1 MFIRDD
7 EDKNDGPSRTDRL
20 FSMAEY
26 CQVFLTAHYIKN
38 EEDDGFIPLIERN
51 KLDRM
56 PKAVAEEMDLIFQ
69 MAIKQLEKWGDNPEE
84 FFRKMEIGE
93 IDPVSDFI
101 DAPEMRNALGN
112 VVMRRLRIE
121 EGIRDEEAFAE
132 AKDILPEMRDNLHT
146 FVSEIMLNAI
156 KSVAKDLMK
165 NEIPFDKASEIFNP
179 RVKAIAHQGIIT
191 DANPDRAKMKEL
203 REKQKASNEKKV
215 RYDPAWG

>member
-7 EDKNDGPSRTDRL
+7 EDMNDGPSRTDKL

-38 EEDDGFIPLIERN
+38 GEDDGFIPLIERN

-69 MAIKQLEKWGDNPEE
+69 MAIKQLENWGDHPEE

-101 DAPEMRNALGN
+101 DVPEMRNALGN

-121 EGIRDEEAFAE
+121 EGIRDEEAFDE
-132 AKDILPEMRDNLHT
+132 AKKILPEMRDNLHT

-156 KSVAKDLMK
+156 KNVAKDLMK

-179 RVKAIAHQGIIT
+179 RVKAIAHEGIIT
-191 DANPDRAKMKEL
+191 DANPNRAKMDEL
-203 REKQKASNEKKV
+203 RKKQKASNEKKV

>member
-7 EDKNDGPSRTDRL
+7 EDKSDGSSKTDTL
-20 FSMAEY
+20 FTMAEY

-38 EEDDGFIPLIERN
+38 GEDDEFIPLIERD

-69 MAIKQLEKWGDNPEE
+69 LAVSELEKWAQQPEE

-101 DAPEMRNALGN
+101 DTPEMRNALGN
-112 VVMRRLRIE
+112 VVMRRLRITD
-121 EGIRDEEAFAE
+121 GVRDEEAFEE
-132 AKDILPEMRDNLHT
+132 AKKILPDMRDNLHQ

-156 KSVAKDLMK
+156 KNLAKDLLR
-165 NEIPFDKASEIFNP
+165 NDIPLDKVSEVFNP

-191 DANPDRAKMKEL
+191 DVNPDRAKMKEL
-203 REKQKASNEKKV
+203 RDKQKKSNEKKV
-215 RYDPAWG
+215 KYDPAWG

>member
-7 EDKNDGPSRTDRL
+7 ENKRDKPEKTDTL

-26 CQVFLTAHYIKN
+26 CQVFLTAHYIKKG
-38 EEDDGFIPLIERN
+38 EDDEFIPLIERSR
-51 KLDRM
+51 LERM
-56 PKAVAEEMDLIFQ
+56 PKAVAAEMDLIFQ
-69 MAIKQLEKWGDNPEE
+69 MAVKELEKWGDRPEE

-112 VVMRRLRIE
+112 VVMRRLRITD
-121 EGIRDEEAFAE
+121 GVRDEEAFEE
-132 AKDILPEMRDNLHT
+132 AKKILPDMRDKLHE

-156 KSVAKDLMK
+156 KNVAKELMQ
-165 NEIPFDKASEIFNP
+165 NDIPLNKASEVFNP

-191 DANPDRAKMKEL
+191 DANPDRLKMKEL
-203 REKQKASNEKKV
+203 REKQKKKTDSKV
-215 RYDPAWG
+215 KYDPAWG

>member
-7 EDKNDGPSRTDRL
+7 EDKGDKPSKTDTL

-26 CQVFLTAHYIKN
+26 CQVFLTAHYIKKG
-38 EEDDGFIPLIERN
+38 EDDEFIPLIERD

-56 PKAVAEEMDLIFQ
+56 PKAVAAEMDLIFQ
-69 MAIKQLEKWGDNPEE
+69 MAVKELEKWGERPEE

-101 DAPEMRNALGN
+101 DTNEMRNALGN
-112 VVMRRLRIE
+112 VVMRRLRITD
-121 EGIRDEEAFAE
+121 GVRDEEAFEE
-132 AKDILPEMRDNLHT
+132 AKKILPEMRDKLHE

-156 KSVAKDLMK
+156 KNVAKDLMR
-165 NEIPFDKASEIFNP
+165 NEIPFNKASEVFNP

-191 DANPDRAKMKEL
+191 DANPDRLKMKQL
-203 REKQKASNEKKV
+203 REEQKKKSDKKV
-215 RYDPAWG
+215 KFDPAWG